1 MRTHAGHLTYC
12 TNIHAGERWADHFAS
27 LQAHFPAIK
36 ARIAPDRPMGIG
48 LRLSNQASL
57 DLVREDELTLFKRWL
72 TENDAYVFTMNG
84 FPYGGFHHTR
94 VKDQVHAPDWTTG
107 DRVAYT
113 LRLFRILEALM
124 PEGGGPEAG
133 DGAGGGRGAEAG
145 DGAFP
150 PDAGISTS
158 PLSYRHWFASPDQ
171 AQEAR
176 ARATLNILSVAE
188 QLIRIHRLSGKLLH
202 LDIEPEPDG
211 LLETGAEF
219 IEWFEA
225 DLLPAGR
232 VLLASTFS
240 CTGAEAESL
249 LKEHI
254 RLCYDVCHFAIG
266 YESHREVMRELAG
279 KEIKIGKI
287 QISAALKAM
296 IPGDAR
302 RTAIRAAFAAFNE
315 PVYLHQVVAKQADGS
330 LLRYPDLPEA
340 LADFDRPTVR
350 EWRAHFH
357 VPIFVSDF
365 GSLQSTRQDISEV
378 LALQQERSVTQ
389 HLEVETYTWEVL
401 PDELRLPLEES
412 IIRELQ
418 WVKDELTTTN
428 E

>member
-1 MRTHAGHLTYC
+1 
-12 TNIHAGERWADHFAS
+12 
-27 LQAHFPAIK
+27 
-36 ARIAPDRPMGIG
+36 MGIG

-57 DLVREDELTLFKRWL
+57 DLVRGDELSLFKRWL
-72 TENDAYVFTMNG
+72 MENQAYVFTMNG

-107 DRVAYT
+107 DRVEYT
-113 LRLFRILEALM
+113 LRLFGILEALM
-124 PEGGGPEAG
+124 PEGGG
-133 DGAGGGRGAEAG
+133 AGGG

-158 PLSYRHWFASPDQ
+158 PLSYRHWFTSPGQ
-171 AQEAR
+171 LQEAR
-176 ARATLNILSVAE
+176 AIATRHILSVAE
-188 QLIRIHRLSGKLLH
+188 QLIRIHRSSGKLLH

-219 IEWFEA
+219 IEWFEE

-266 YESHREVMRELAG
+266 YESHRDVMRELAG
-279 KEIKIGKI
+279 KGIKIGKI

-296 IPGDAR
+296 IPADTR
-302 RTAIRAAFAAFNE
+302 RAAIRQGFAACNE

-340 LADFDRPTVR
+340 LADFDRPTVQ

-357 VPIFVSDF
+357 VPIFLSDF

-378 LALQQERSVTQ
+378 LALQQERPVTQ

-401 PDELRLPLEES
+401 PAEMRLPLDES